1 MQEER
6 QKKAIDAYVK
16 FLEKKAVD
24 KQAVDTRTKF
34 VEKLAVLL
42 DNQFDRQGYSQALQ
56 AMLKIEEQ
64 IDRQQQ
70 LNYAREFYPFWIG
83 DIKSIARISE
93 TYGVDLNSTKFK
105 SLPPSLAWP
114 EIDALNQE
122 SLSPQENILIRDY
135 SMNLQQ
141 QSLKEEE
148 LQAKVKLAKVILLR
162 LRDIPIKN
170 NVAYRMAV
178 DVTLPLFNLEDIK
191 QRFLEAI
198 REFFYIWIEKADPS
212 YAAEH

>member
-1 MQEER
+1 MKQER
-6 QKKAIDAYVK
+6 QEKAINAYVK

-24 KQAVDTRTKF
+24 KEAVNTRTKF
-34 VEKLAVLL
+34 IEKLVVLL
-42 DNQFDRQGYSQALQ
+42 EDCFDREGYSRALQ
-56 AMLKIEEQ
+56 SMLKIEEHV
-64 IDRQQQ
+64 DRQQQ

-93 TYGVDLNSTKFK
+93 SYGVDLSSTKFK

-114 EIDALNQE
+114 EIDALNKE

-135 SMNLQQ
+135 SINLQK
-141 QSLKEEE
+141 QSLKQED

-178 DVTLPLFNLEDIK
+178 DVTLPLFNLEEIK

-198 REFFYIWIEKADPS
+198 REFFYIWIEKMDPN
-212 YAAEH
+212 YAAAH